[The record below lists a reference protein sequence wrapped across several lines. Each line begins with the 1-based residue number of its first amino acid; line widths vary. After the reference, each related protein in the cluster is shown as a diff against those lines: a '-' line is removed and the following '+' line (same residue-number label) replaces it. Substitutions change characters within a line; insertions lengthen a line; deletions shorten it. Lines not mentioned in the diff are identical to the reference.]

1 MNKFFLGLACV
12 VAMLVFVNTAEASIL
27 SGLLTFDG
35 PEHTPAGAV
44 FQGGGEDALQDD
56 SLSKWVKGAG
66 NIGDGFEV
74 GDIIWG
80 FMTLSDLDASG
91 RESVAVGPNPP
102 GQVAFV
108 FSAKIAG
115 MTSGSGG
122 SIELAPI
129 ADDSSNYDL
138 RNLLDSSVTSG
149 LSNNSLM
156 VGLSSY
162 NNPTGAG
169 DSGLDPLNWS
179 TTQVD
184 DADGFR
190 TTNGWSWELTADLVP
205 LTEDFF
211 EFSGSAVAGGTDRG
225 ALTISSQAFSVTEWL
240 DVDVFD
246 FASVKHKSDITLDVG
261 TVNIASQGAQNRG
274 WTFTD
279 QSTFYVNPVPEP
291 ASVITWACL
300 AVIGAA
306 FGARR
311 RRKS

>member
-12 VAMLVFVNTAEASIL
+12 VAMLVFSNTADASIL
-27 SGLLTFDG
+27 SSLLTFDG
-35 PEHTPAGAV
+35 PEHTGTAGA
-44 FQGGGEDALQDD
+44 FQGGGEDKLQDD
-56 SLSKWVKGAG
+56 SLSQWVKGAN
-66 NIGDGFEV
+66 NIGAGFEV
-74 GDIIWG
+74 GDMIWG
-80 FMTLSDLDASG
+80 IMTLSDIHASG
-91 RESVAVGPNPP
+91 RDSVAVGANPP

-122 SIELAPI
+122 SFALAPI
-129 ADDSSNYDL
+129 ANAGNAYDL
-138 RNLLDSSVTSG
+138 RNLLHSSVTSG

-162 NNPTGAG
+162 NDPAD

-205 LTEDFF
+205 GTDDFF
-211 EFSGSAVAGGTDRG
+211 DFSGNAQGGGTDRG

-240 DVDVFD
+240 DVDVLD
-246 FASVKHKSDITLDVG
+246 FANEVHKGDITLDVG
-261 TVNIASQGAQNRG
+261 TVTPASESQQERG